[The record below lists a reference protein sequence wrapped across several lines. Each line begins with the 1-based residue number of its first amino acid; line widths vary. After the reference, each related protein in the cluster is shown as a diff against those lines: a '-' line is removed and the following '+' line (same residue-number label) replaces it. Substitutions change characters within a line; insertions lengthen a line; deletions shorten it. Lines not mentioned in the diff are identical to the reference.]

1 MENDSAPGAVPD
13 ANVSAGPRRDR
24 ALWAIAAV
32 IAALVIVALIVV
44 LTRGA
49 PALLDADTPEGVVQ
63 RYSAAVIAGDER
75 GAAEHLSPDVAD
87 DCDTFDSESTD
98 NVRVALVSTTQRD
111 DTADVRVSITTIYE
125 NGPFG
130 IDEQEFQED
139 FDLAMID
146 GKWLID
152 GVPWPLNICRMLP

>member
-1 MENDSAPGAVPD
+1 MENNSGPGAAPPVD
-13 ANVSAGPRRDR
+13 AAAASGGGR
-24 ALWAIAAV
+24 ALWAVIAV
-32 IAALVIVALIVV
+32 IAVLVIVALVVV

-49 PALLDADTPEGVVQ
+49 PEQLDADTPEGVVQ

-75 GAAEHLSPDVAD
+75 GAAGYLSPGLAD
-87 DCDTFDSESTD
+87 SCDSFDSESTGSL
-98 NVRVALVSTTQRD
+98 RVTLVSTTQRD

-139 FDLAMID
+139 FDLVRID
-146 GKWLID
+146 GAWLIE
-152 GVPWPLNICRMLP
+152 GVPWPLDICRVLP